1 MKAIDLLVRENIKK
15 LVSYKSARSES
26 AMDEGVFLDANENPY
41 QELGRYPDPFQRK
54 LKETISSVK
63 GISDQ
68 NIFLGNGSDEII
80 DLLIRIFC
88 VPGQDKIMTFSP
100 TYGMYKV
107 YADINNVET
116 IEVKLGS
123 NFQLDLSAIK
133 EQLSDERIRVAFLC
147 SPNNPTGNLI
157 ELETIF
163 QLLKNFEGIVVMDE
177 AYIDFSKAP
186 SWMKQINRYPNLV
199 VLQTLSKAWGL
210 AGVRIGMA
218 FTNSAII
225 RYLNKVKPPYNL
237 SVPNQKEAIQA
248 LENETWF
255 SQNLNSI
262 LEERDVLQK
271 QLLKLNRVKQVFPSE
286 ANFLLVRFQNAIEVY
301 QQLSNAGIVV
311 RNRSSLIDNCLR
323 ISIGTPDEN
332 EKLINE
338 LKRIDNEK
346 SIVFR

>member
-54 LKETISSVK
+54 LKETISRVK
-63 GISDQ
+63 GIPAQ

-116 IEVKLGS
+116 IEVELGS
-123 NFQLDLSAIK
+123 NFQLDSSTIK
-133 EQLSDERIRVAFLC
+133 EQLSDERIRVIFLC

-157 ELETIF
+157 DLETIF
-163 QLLKNFEGIVVMDE
+163 QLLKNFRGIVVMDE

-218 FTNSAII
+218 FANSAII